1 MNSFWM
7 VAIVFLFVI
16 VSPVLLAWIIETG
29 VSRLGA
35 IIVVGSRS
43 LYRSEEETIAFFGKR
58 FEAIT
63 RARGRVL
70 LVDGLDV
77 RALKEPDAEEALSV
91 DELAAL
97 VSRQSSGLI
106 SNAGSCS
113 LRRSPGSSLELTA
126 CARGVGRA
134 PPA

>member
-97 VSRQSSGLI
+97 VSRQCSSEIRATDFARTPRAERQSILFGTMN
-106 SNAGSCS
+106 S
-113 LRRSPGSSLELTA
+113 RRRP
-126 CARGVGRA
+126 
-134 PPA
+134 